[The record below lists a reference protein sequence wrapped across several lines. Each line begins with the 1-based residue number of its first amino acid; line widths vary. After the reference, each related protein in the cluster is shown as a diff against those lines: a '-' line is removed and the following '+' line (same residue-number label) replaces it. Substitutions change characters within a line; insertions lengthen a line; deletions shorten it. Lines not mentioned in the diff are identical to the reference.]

1 MIKTVRQAM
10 NALHLEEVG
19 QLSRQT
25 GRLAFVKTKKTTIM
39 KNTIL
44 FALLLLVNTSLLAQ
58 LPENPEDVS
67 PLLVGETMPDVQV
80 TTLDGQSV
88 NFLELVKA
96 KPTVVIF
103 YRGGWCPY
111 CNRHLAEVGQ
121 AEADIIAAGYQI
133 LAISPD
139 DAEHLK
145 GTADKNDLKYQ
156 LLSDSNGA
164 LTKAAGLA
172 FQAPERYGKML
183 GEHSGGGNSEGF
195 LPVPAVL
202 VLNTKGE
209 ILFEY
214 INPNYKVR
222 MSGELLKAVLQ
233 HIEK

>member
-1 MIKTVRQAM
+1 
-10 NALHLEEVG
+10 
-19 QLSRQT
+19 
-25 GRLAFVKTKKTTIM
+25 M

-44 FALLLLVNTSLLAQ
+44 IALCFFLISNTSLMAQ
-58 LPENPEDVS
+58 IPANAEDIA

-80 TTLDGQSV
+80 TTLDGQTAS
-88 NFLELVKA
+88 FLDLVKT
-96 KPTVVIF
+96 KPAVVIF

-121 AEADIIAAGYQI
+121 AEADILAAGYQV
-133 LAISPD
+133 LAVSPD
-139 DAEHLK
+139 DVTHLQA
-145 GTADKNDLKYQ
+145 TADKNDLNYT
-156 LLSDSNGA
+156 LVSDSNGA

-172 FQAPERYGKML
+172 FQAPERYGEML

-195 LPVPAVL
+195 LPVPAVF

-233 HIEK
+233 HVEKS

>member
-1 MIKTVRQAM
+1 
-10 NALHLEEVG
+10 
-19 QLSRQT
+19 
-25 GRLAFVKTKKTTIM
+25 M

-44 FALLLLVNTSLLAQ
+44 FALCLFIISNTPLMAQ
-58 LPENPEDVS
+58 VPANAEDIA

-80 TTLDGQSV
+80 TTLDGKAA
-88 NFLELVKA
+88 NFLDLVKT

-111 CNRHLAEVGQ
+111 CNRHLAEIGQ
-121 AEADIIAAGYQI
+121 AEGDILAAGYQI
-133 LAISPD
+133 LAVSPD
-139 DAEHLK
+139 DVEHLQA
-145 GTADKNDLKYQ
+145 TVDKNDLNYQ
-156 LLSDSNGA
+156 LVSDSDGS

-195 LPVPAVL
+195 LPVPAVF
-202 VLNTKGE
+202 VLNTEGV

-233 HIEK
+233 HIEKS

>member
-1 MIKTVRQAM
+1 
-10 NALHLEEVG
+10 
-19 QLSRQT
+19 
-25 GRLAFVKTKKTTIM
+25 M

-44 FALLLLVNTSLLAQ
+44 IALCFFLISNTSLMAQ
-58 LPENPEDVS
+58 LPANAEDIA

-80 TTLDGQSV
+80 TTLDGKAV
-88 NFLELVKA
+88 NFLDLVKT
-96 KPTVVIF
+96 KPAVVIF

-121 AEADIIAAGYQI
+121 AEANILAAGYQI
-133 LAISPD
+133 LAVSPD
-139 DAEHLK
+139 DVTHLQA
-145 GTADKNDLKYQ
+145 TADKNDLNYT
-156 LLSDSNGA
+156 LVSDSNGA

-172 FQAPERYGKML
+172 FQAPERYGEMF
-183 GEHSGGGNSEGF
+183 GEHSGGGNSGGF
-195 LPVPAVL
+195 LPVPAVF

-233 HIEK
+233 HVEKS